1 MAQPRDLG
9 RPGAGHHPALVLYA
23 LLFLGLQFSSNFAQ
37 GPYQGF
43 VPDLVAEPQVGI
55 ASGLVGVMRTVGLV
69 AGFAIMAAGAR
80 FEAWGLALVIVGLIE
95 FAWRS

>member
-1 MAQPRDLG
+1 MAQPRDWDGQAL
-9 RPGAGHHPALVLYA
+9 ATAQTLVLYA

-43 VPDLVAEPQVGI
+43 VPDLVAEQQVGI

-80 FEAWGLALVIVGLIE
+80 FEAWGVALFIVGSSSS
-95 FAWRS
+95 AWRS